1 MPDGVTVSYEGN
13 GQTEVGDWTVTAN
26 FTGDPSYKPI
36 PSMTATMTIKK
47 PEEKPSY
54 DMTGVKFESQTFVYD
69 GQAHS
74 IFVSGKLP
82 DGVTVSYEGNGQTE
96 VGDWTVTANFTG
108 DPSYKPIPSMTA
120 TMTIKK
126 PEEKPSYDMTGVK
139 FESQTFVYD
148 GQAHSIFV
156 SGKLPDGVTVSYEGN
171 GQTEVGSY
179 TVTANFTGDPS
190 YKPIPSMTATLSI
203 TKANYNMSGVSF
215 DDATEYYNARE
226 YSIYISGT
234 LPAGVT
240 VSYEG
245 NGQSE
250 VGDWTVTANFTGD
263 TKNYNDIPSMTATLH
278 ILERDAGPVDPPDP
292 NDPNVPGGSENN
304 PPVDP
309 ETPETPEL
317 EGDGDEMG
325 GEQEDPENPVDPEKP
340 ETPEVEGD
348 GDEMGGEQE
357 NPEDPEIPEIPVV
370 DGEGNEM
377 GGEQENS
384 ENPEKPEDSKIPEI
398 PEVEGEGDEVGSEGI
413 EALPVEIRKPEESSE
428 TKEELVVGDD
438 DEDKA
443 EGKPAEESDAN
454 NDSTGVEEESI

>member
-1 MPDGVTVSYEGN
+1 MTAVTFGDQSFEYDGTPKSIFISGTLPAGVTVSYEGN
-13 GQTEVGDWTVTAN
+13 GQTDVGSYTVTAN

-36 PSMTATMTIKK
+36 PSMTATLTITK

-54 DMTGVKFESQTFVYD
+54 DMTAVTFGDQSFEYD
-69 GQAHS
+69 GTPKS
-74 IFVSGKLP
+74 IFISGTLP
-82 DGVTVSYEGNGQTE
+82 AGVTVSYEGNGQT
-96 VGDWTVTANFTG
+96 D
-108 DPSYKPIPSMTA
+108 
-120 TMTIKK
+120 
-126 PEEKPSYDMTGVK
+126 
-139 FESQTFVYD
+139 
-148 GQAHSIFV
+148 
-156 SGKLPDGVTVSYEGN
+156 
-171 GQTEVGSY
+171 VGSY

-240 VSYEG
+240 VSYDG

-263 TKNYNDIPSMTATLH
+263 KKNYNDIPSMTATLH

-309 ETPETPEL
+309 ETPETPEV
-317 EGDGDEMG
+317 EGDGNEMG
-325 GEQEDPENPVDPEKP
+325 GEQEDSELPKEPENP

-348 GDEMGGEQE
+348 GNEVGGEQEDSELPKEPENPETPEVEGDGNEMGGEQE
-357 NPEDPEIPEIPVV
+357 NPEDPENPEIPVV

-377 GGEQENS
+377 GGEQES
-384 ENPEKPEDSKIPEI
+384 SDNPEKPEDSEIPEI